1 MSKKRIFVARK
12 IKRMKKVV
20 TFLMILV
27 CMTAMAQTRL
37 DSIAGVLKDAPV
49 QEKVYL
55 HLDNTCY
62 YKGDTIWYKSYVVR
76 ADNLDYTDMSRIV
89 YVELVS
95 PDGLVVER
103 QSLIV
108 SPDGHWRWELRLA
121 RLALFRLLR
130 ATWPTPAGC

>member
-12 IKRMKKVV
+12 FKRMKKVV

-27 CMTAMAQTRL
+27 SMTAMAQPRL

-62 YKGDTIWYKSYVVR
+62 YKGDTIWYM
-76 ADNLDYTDMSRIV
+76 AAGH
-89 YVELVS
+89 LV
-95 PDGLVVER
+95 PVLA
-103 QSLIV
+103 
-108 SPDGHWRWELRLA
+108 HRLC
-121 RLALFRLLR
+121 LCH
-130 ATWPTPAGC
+130 P

>member
-12 IKRMKKVV
+12 FKRMKKVV

-27 CMTAMAQTRL
+27 SMTAMAQTRL

-62 YKGDTIWYKSYVVR
+62 YKGDTMW
-76 ADNLDYTDMSRIV
+76 
-89 YVELVS
+89 
-95 PDGLVVER
+95 
-103 QSLIV
+103 
-108 SPDGHWRWELRLA
+108 
-121 RLALFRLLR
+121 
-130 ATWPTPAGC
+130 